1 MEKTYQMSI
10 NIIDPE
16 YKDMLVVALINQG
29 FQVFF
34 EGNNLCT
41 IFNNEEIKE
50 IDFNAEEPK
59 EENIKGVLQ

>member
-1 MEKTYQMSI
+1 MGKTYQMSI
-10 NIIDPE
+10 NIINPE

-41 IFNNEEIKE
+41 ILNNEEIKE
-50 IDFNAEEPK
+50 IDFNQREEINTK
-59 EENIKGVLQ
+59 SVQ